1 MKWFMPIT
9 LLTGSYKQAATHDP
23 SRVEM
28 VTGAGSIILA
38 RIKDNSKM
46 IAKSLG
52 SHQYYS
58 VKLIRCNLIASPHLR
73 ELAGDDP
80 VDSENTSNDA
90 GLCFHHPWL
99 S

>member
-1 MKWFMPIT
+1 
-9 LLTGSYKQAATHDP
+9 
-23 SRVEM
+23 
-28 VTGAGSIILA
+28 
-38 RIKDNSKM
+38 M